1 MIKKFSKIQN
11 AGVFRMFKWPENE
24 KGIDGKQL
32 EFKDVNIIYG
42 QNYSGKTTLSRIPR
56 SIEKGRLHDGFENME
71 FEVLTAS
78 NEIYSQLDISSSTI
92 SDGLAFKVF
101 NEDFTRE
108 NLNFYGVEAPHSVPF
123 TILGEK
129 NIVLESEIKN
139 LEERLGN
146 SSPGEETGLRK
157 ELVQT
162 IQSIS
167 KIDQQIKP
175 ETDLLEKSLK
185 EKAKDIKYNHES
197 IFKDINYNSTKLKAD
212 IDRKYSSSYVP
223 LSTSNKQELFKTIQ
237 ETSKPQLEQVKVPQ
251 DTISTEV
258 SKCAELCSRKIGSS
272 KQIQELATDI
282 MLSEWVQSGLS
293 LHQKRTTCA
302 FCGQEIPDSRR
313 KELEAHFNHETQEL
327 GHTIDLEIRALSML
341 QQALYASI
349 PQFSSIN
356 FYSSFVQTAEEQNS
370 NYKYEIEK
378 LCSGISYLLDCLRKR
393 KKAITSP
400 FDIDKSREELTLSIK
415 DSLNSL
421 NSIVE
426 KNNEYTIKL
435 SEVIDTARNKLATD
449 EIARYVIDSN
459 YFDRKKKIS
468 SLAEEKRKLEE
479 ARTKTQAEIS
489 DFENQIRSKRT
500 QLENKTAG
508 VNIINTFLI
517 QAMPTSTLRLQA
529 RETDLSGVTFEITRN
544 GLPAFNLSEGE
555 RSLIAFCYFV
565 STLSDV
571 SLVNKKIILW
581 IDDPISSLDQNNI
594 FGIYGI
600 LEQVIRGL
608 IKENRFEQ
616 LFISTHNLVFLH
628 YIIKMKIK
636 GKSREYFYVSKTKD
650 QSSITAMP
658 EYIRR
663 QGTEFNY
670 WFENIV
676 QCAKSEITEENIHW
690 YESFGNNVRKF
701 FEFELYFKYPTS
713 KGDDYALSQFWKGK
727 AIPQILSSK
736 MSDEYSHSL
745 IDIDSQGI
753 FAQAEEIHNT
763 AKTILEQLKAVDS
776 QQYEALIDGTKAK
789 TDPIP

>member
-1 MIKKFSKIQN
+1 MIKKFLKIQN
-11 AGVFRMFKWPENE
+11 AGVFRKFEWPENQN
-24 KGIDGKQL
+24 GIDGKQL
-32 EFKDVNIIYG
+32 EFRDVNIIYG

-56 SIEKGRLHDGFENME
+56 SFEKGKIPDGFENME

-78 NEIYSQLDISSSTI
+78 NEICTQFDIDAPTSNSST
-92 SDGLAFKVF
+92 SFKVF

-108 NLNFYGVEAPHSVPF
+108 NLDFFGVEAPHSTPF

-129 NIVLESEIKN
+129 NIALESDIKSY
-139 LEERLGN
+139 EERLGN
-146 SSPGEETGLRK
+146 SLSGEETGLRK

-167 KIDQQIKP
+167 EINQQIKT
-175 ETDLLEKSLK
+175 ETDLVEKSLK
-185 EKAKDIKYNHES
+185 EKAKDIKYNHET
-197 IFKDINYNSTKLKAD
+197 IFKDINYNSAKLRAD
-212 IDRKYSSSYVP
+212 IDRKYSSSYIP
-223 LSTSNKQELFKTIQ
+223 LSIADKQKLFQTIQ
-237 ETSKPQLEQVKVPQ
+237 ETGKPQLAQVKVPQ

-258 SKCAELCSRKIGSS
+258 SRCAELCSRKIGSS
-272 KQIQELATDI
+272 KQIQELATNI
-282 MLSEWVQSGLS
+282 ILSEWVQSGLP
-293 LHQKRTTCA
+293 LHQNRTTCA
-302 FCGQEIPDSRR
+302 FCGQVIPDSRR
-313 KELEAHFNHETQEL
+313 KDLEAHFNQETKEL
-327 GHTIDLEIRALSML
+327 GYAIDQEIQTISML
-341 QQALYASI
+341 QQNLYASI
-349 PQFSSIN
+349 PQFSSTS
-356 FYSSFVQTAEEQNS
+356 FYSSFAQNAEERIS
-370 NYKYEIEK
+370 DFKDVIEK
-378 LCSGISYLLDCLRKR
+378 LCSGISYLLDCLSKR

-400 FDIDKSREELTLSIK
+400 FDIDKSKEELTLSIQ

-421 NSIVE
+421 NSIIE
-426 KNNEYTIKL
+426 ENNKYTIKL
-435 SEVIDTARNKLATD
+435 SEVIDIARNKLAID

-459 YFDRKKKIS
+459 FFDRQKKIS
-468 SLAEEKRKLEE
+468 SLVDEKSKFEET
-479 ARTKTQAEIS
+479 RTKIQAEIS
-489 DFENQIRSKRT
+489 DLENKIRSKRA

-508 VNIINTFLI
+508 VNIINRFLI

-529 RETDLSGVTFEITRN
+529 VEDSSGVMFEIMRS

-555 RSLIAFCYFV
+555 RSLIAFCYFI
-565 STLSDV
+565 STLSDI
-571 SLVNKKIILW
+571 SLMDKKIILW

-636 GKSREYFYVSKTKD
+636 NKQRGYFYISRAKD
-650 QSSITAMP
+650 QSTITAMP

-676 QCAKSEITEENIHW
+676 QCAKSEITEDNIHW

-713 KGDDYALSQFWKGK
+713 KGDDFALSQFWGEEK

-745 IDIDSQGI
+745 IDIDAQGI

-763 AKTILEQLKAVDS
+763 AITVLKQLKTVDI
-776 QQYEALIDGTKAK
+776 QQYKALLDSTQTKI
-789 TDPIP
+789 DPIP